1 LDISTTEPLVTQEE
15 VVRFSPSRLDAY
27 EKCPVHWFIN
37 NFGGDGSG
45 FEASIGTL
53 LHSALELS
61 RDGSDLVGY
70 VESNWHTLEFE
81 AQWQSQAQKRRALKM
96 VHAISEY
103 LATSGPVIAV
113 EQKFEL
119 NLGRLQIAGKIDRV
133 ELTAD
138 GSSRVVDLKTGK
150 VPSQAEV
157 DEHRQLAV
165 YQLALRQLGYQV
177 SSGRIVAVGDQKL
190 KVLEQPALEGDRE
203 EKIMALLED
212 VAIGASGSSFIAKFS
227 EHCSQDSNCQLLI
240 SKAVTVG

>member
-1 LDISTTEPLVTQEE
+1 
-15 VVRFSPSRLDAY
+15 
-27 EKCPVHWFIN
+27 
-37 NFGGDGSG
+37 
-45 FEASIGTL
+45 
-53 LHSALELS
+53 
-61 RDGSDLVGY
+61 
-70 VESNWHTLEFE
+70 
-81 AQWQSQAQKRRALKM
+81 M

-103 LATSGPVIAV
+103 LATSDPVIAV

-212 VAIGASGSSFIAKFS
+212 FAIGASGNSFIAKFS